1 MLDDTDWLSGCDHVL
16 MAFLTSVLF
25 PGVLDTM
32 LISNGGGGEGG
43 GEGYTA
49 FKPDSQVQAL
59 PGVDWGQLGDGRLGP
74 SKQQMTVRHL
84 GYWIC

>member
-32 LISNGGGGEGG
+32 LISKGGGE
-43 GEGYTA
+43 EGYTA
-49 FKPDSQVQAL
+49 FKPCPILKSKPHRGLTGGSWAM
-59 PGVDWGQLGDGRLGP
+59 GDWGLVNN
-74 SKQQMTVRHL
+74 K
-84 GYWIC
+84 